1 MKFRDKPAKGKP
13 HRKGN
18 TELPRSGK
26 PDRRSQITKPVVKKA
41 GDSKPLPRPKLATD
55 SSDRSEDSPR
65 RIRPLRRIVTV
76 KRREPAERPESFDF
90 DLDPQAY
97 SESKE
102 SRSDRRRDRDLRDS
116 SEQRGSSYVRQ
127 GKDRVFDRDR
137 KRPTG
142 EFADSSARSFDKQE
156 DDEGDPDLV
165 YGRHAVQ
172 AALSGLRSLNRIWV
186 TPKMRYAPDFLPL
199 IDAAKASG
207 AVVDEV
213 DIKRLNQ
220 ISNHAKHQGIVAQ
233 VAAYAYLELDDLIA
247 KALAQ
252 SSQPVIVVA
261 DGITDP
267 HNLGAIIR
275 SAEALGA
282 QGIAI
287 PQRRAVGVTSTVAK
301 VAAGALE
308 TLPVARVVNLN
319 RALERLKERGF
330 WIYGTSSERG
340 EPIYKTKFSGPVVL
354 VVGSEDEGLGMLTQR
369 ACDVLVSIPL
379 EGKVNCLNASVAT
392 GMALYEIFRQRW
404 INTLSLNSL

>member
-13 HRKGN
+13 ERKSGI
-18 TELPRSGK
+18 ELPK
-26 PDRRSQITKPVVKKA
+26 PGNPKRRSQSTKPIIKQA
-41 GDSKPLPRPKLATD
+41 GASKPLPRPKLATEP
-55 SSDRSEDSPR
+55 SDRSDD
-65 RIRPLRRIVTV
+65 RPGRNSSQRRIVTV
-76 KRREPAERPESFDF
+76 NRRESVERQDSFEAR
-90 DLDPQAY
+90 LDPQ
-97 SESKE
+97 ESLGRREDRSYQRRE
-102 SRSDRRRDRDLRDS
+102 SRNSRYS
-116 SEQRGSSYVRQ
+116 SERRGSVYAGQ
-127 GKDRVFDRDR
+127 GHARTLDRTRATDDFTNNAARNF
-137 KRPTG
+137 G
-142 EFADSSARSFDKQE
+142 EPADTES
-156 DDEGDPDLV
+156 DPDLV

-172 AALSGLRSLNRIWV
+172 AALLGLRSLNRIWV

-199 IDAAKASG
+199 IDAAKAAG

-233 VAAYAYLELDDLIA
+233 VAAYAYLDLDDLIA

-252 SSQPVIVVA
+252 TSQPIIVVA
-261 DGITDP
+261 DSITDP

-282 QGIAI
+282 QGIVI

-319 RALERLKERGF
+319 RALEKLKEHGF
-330 WIYGTSSERG
+330 WIYGTSSEQG
-340 EPIYKTKFSGPVVL
+340 EPIYKTKFSGSIAL

-379 EGKVNCLNASVAT
+379 EGQVNCLNASVAT
-392 GMALYEIFRQRW
+392 GMALYEICRQRW